1 MGKKYGYVRVS
12 TREQNEDRQLYSM
25 QESGVEKKNIFV
37 DKQSGCSFERPGYL
51 RMMKKL
57 KQGDVL
63 YLHSID
69 RLGRNYEEN
78 LQQWQIITKEKR
90 VDVVVLDMPL
100 LNTGA
105 REQDLIGTFIADL
118 VLQILSYVAQTERDN
133 IRKRQAEGIAAAK
146 RKGIHC
152 GREPKLPPDDFE
164 EVVKGWRDH
173 SYSGKEAARKLG
185 VSRTYLYKYARA
197 RNLM

>member
-69 RLGRNYEEN
+69 RLGRNYEEI
-78 LQQWQIITKEKR
+78 LQQWQIITKEKG
-90 VDVVVLDMPL
+90 L
-100 LNTGA
+100 T
-105 REQDLIGTFIADL
+105 
-118 VLQILSYVAQTERDN
+118 
-133 IRKRQAEGIAAAK
+133 
-146 RKGIHC
+146 H
-152 GREPKLPPDDFE
+152 
-164 EVVKGWRDH
+164 
-173 SYSGKEAARKLG
+173 
-185 VSRTYLYKYARA
+185 
-197 RNLM
+197 

>member
-37 DKQSGCSFERPGYL
+37 DKQSGCSFERSGYL

-69 RLGRNYEEN
+69 RLGRNYEEI

-105 REQDLIGTFIADL
+105 REQDLTGTFIADL

-152 GREPKLPPDDFE
+152 GREPKLPQDDFE

-173 SYSGKEAARKLG
+173 SYSGKEAAKKLG

>member
-69 RLGRNYEEN
+69 RLGRNYEEI

-105 REQDLIGTFIADL
+105 REQDLTSVMLPRPNGTTS
-118 VLQILSYVAQTERDN
+118 VSG
-133 IRKRQAEGIAAAK
+133 RQKASPPPSAKASIAAESQSFRRMIL
-146 RKGIHC
+146 RKSSKDGAIIHT
-152 GREPKLPPDDFE
+152 
-164 EVVKGWRDH
+164 
-173 SYSGKEAARKLG
+173 AARKLPK
-185 VSRTYLYKYARA
+185 SSA
-197 RNLM
+197 